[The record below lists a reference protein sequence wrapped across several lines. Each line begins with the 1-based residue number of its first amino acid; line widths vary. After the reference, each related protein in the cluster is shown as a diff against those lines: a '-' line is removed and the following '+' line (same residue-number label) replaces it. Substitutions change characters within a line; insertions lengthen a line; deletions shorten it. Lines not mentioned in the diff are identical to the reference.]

1 MPRQNPGAPVTASQA
16 TPDPATV
23 TTLES
28 GISAALVDLGSS
40 LREARRGRGLELSQ
54 LATQLRMGE
63 EQLRALE
70 EADLERLPE
79 MVFVIAQARRVAGSL
94 GVDID
99 PLVAPLKQGGF
110 TIKPAPA
117 PLSAHEEPGDRRP
130 SRLTASQYTEAKA
143 SARQRRG
150 NPLKRLASLALVAG
164 LISGGAW
171 GWQQRQRLPN
181 EVAWIQGRLQALTGK
196 TPAVRRT
203 PAKPKAKAVA
213 KPAVKPVAPTSLTLI
228 SPQPS
233 WIEVRSLVGNKQLF
247 EGNLSGRRVFP
258 LGQGLRVLAGR
269 PDLVQASLGTAAAK
283 PLGTI
288 DQINWLTFKPT
299 TKPAAPKA
307 ATAKPAAPTAT
318 APAP

>member
-1 MPRQNPGAPVTASQA
+1 MTASQA

-23 TTLES
+23 STVETT
-28 GISAALVDLGSS
+28 ITAALVDLGSS
-40 LREARRGRGLELSQ
+40 LREARRGRGLELAQ
-54 LATQLRMGE
+54 LAAQLRMGE
-63 EQLRALE
+63 EQLQALE
-70 EADLERLPE
+70 EADLQRLPE

-99 PLVAPLKQGGF
+99 PLVLPLKQGGF
-110 TIKPAPA
+110 VIKPAPA
-117 PLSAHEEPGDRRP
+117 PLSAIDDPSERRP
-130 SRLTASQYTEAKA
+130 NRLTASQYTEAKA

-150 NPLKRLASLALVAG
+150 NPLKRLASLALLAG
-164 LISGGAW
+164 VISAGAW

-181 EVAWIQGRLQALTGK
+181 ELAWIQGQLQTLSGK
-196 TPAVRRT
+196 APAMRRA
-203 PAKPKAKAVA
+203 PAKPKAKPAA
-213 KPAVKPVAPTSLTLI
+213 KPAVKPLAPTSLTLS

-269 PDLVQASLGTAAAK
+269 PDLVQASLGTGAPK
-283 PLGTI
+283 PLGPI
-288 DQINWLTFKPT
+288 DQINWLTFRPAGPAATATPPAKPP
-299 TKPAAPKA
+299 TKPAAP
-307 ATAKPAAPTAT
+307 TPT

>member
-1 MPRQNPGAPVTASQA
+1 MTASQA

-23 TTLES
+23 TTLENALES
-28 GISAALVDLGSS
+28 SLDNAMTAALVDLGST
-40 LREARRGRGLELSQ
+40 LREARRGRGLEPAQ
-54 LATQLRMGE
+54 LAAQLRMGE
-63 EQLRALE
+63 EQLQALE
-70 EADLERLPE
+70 EADLQRLPE
-79 MVFVIAQARRVAGSL
+79 MVFVIAQARRVASFL

-117 PLSAHEEPGDRRP
+117 PLTAVEDHNERRP
-130 SRLTASQYTEAKA
+130 NRLTASQYTEAKA

-150 NPLKRLASLALVAG
+150 NPLKRLAGLALVAG
-164 LISGGAW
+164 LLSAGAW

-181 EVAWIQGRLQALTGK
+181 EIAWLQGKLQALPGK
-196 TPAVRRT
+196 APAVRQPT
-203 PAKPKAKAVA
+203 ANSTAKPKAKPAA
-213 KPAVKPVAPTSLTLI
+213 KPAAKPVLAPTSLTL
-228 SPQPS
+228 SSAQPS

-283 PLGTI
+283 PLGPI
-288 DQINWLTFKPT
+288 DQINWLTFKPPG
-299 TKPAAPKA
+299 KPAP
-307 ATAKPAAPTAT
+307 AKPAAPTPT

>member
-1 MPRQNPGAPVTASQA
+1 MTASQA

-23 TTLES
+23 TTLENS
-28 GISAALVDLGSS
+28 VEHAITAALVDLGSN
-40 LREARRGRGLELSQ
+40 LREARRGRGLELAQ
-54 LATQLRMGE
+54 LAAQLRMGE
-63 EQLRALE
+63 EQLQALE
-70 EADLERLPE
+70 EADLQRLPE
-79 MVFVIAQARRVAGSL
+79 MVFVIAQARRVASCL

-117 PLSAHEEPGDRRP
+117 PLTAVEDHSERRP
-130 SRLTASQYTEAKA
+130 NRLTASQYTEAKA

-150 NPLKRLASLALVAG
+150 NPLKRLAGLALLAG
-164 LISGGAW
+164 VISGGAW

-181 EVAWIQGRLQALTGK
+181 EVAWLQGQLQTLTGRA
-196 TPAVRRT
+196 PAVPKASPKPT
-203 PAKPKAKAVA
+203 AKPTSKTTAKSAL
-213 KPAVKPVAPTSLTLI
+213 KPAVNPALAPTSLTLS

-283 PLGTI
+283 PLGPI
-288 DQINWLTFKPT
+288 DQINWLTFKPPT
-299 TKPAAPKA
+299 KA
-307 ATAKPAAPTAT
+307 AAAKPAAPTRP